1 MEDQPRNKGT
11 MSWLMQVAVAACI
24 LLAIGLVW
32 VFLIREKLFT
42 DLVNNS
48 EKNAGSG
55 TTIVRQEVNTTG
67 REKKIQ
73 LPDGSLIV
81 LANKSAI
88 TYLDPF
94 TTRRAITLTGKAWFK
109 VAKDKLHPFMV
120 RSGEIS
126 TTALGTEFSVTAFE
140 GTDSIIVRL
149 YEGKVVV
156 KAADRAVSTMKKE
169 VYLLPG
175 QEFVYGG
182 QTGTVRSFK

>member
-1 MEDQPRNKGT
+1 
-11 MSWLMQVAVAACI
+11 
-24 LLAIGLVW
+24 
-32 VFLIREKLFT
+32 
-42 DLVNNS
+42 
-48 EKNAGSG
+48 
-55 TTIVRQEVNTTG
+55 
-67 REKKIQ
+67 
-73 LPDGSLIV
+73 
-81 LANKSAI
+81 
-88 TYLDPF
+88 
-94 TTRRAITLTGKAWFK
+94 
-109 VAKDKLHPFMV
+109 MV

-182 QTGTVRSFK
+182 QTGTIRSFKLKQTAAPEQLINEP